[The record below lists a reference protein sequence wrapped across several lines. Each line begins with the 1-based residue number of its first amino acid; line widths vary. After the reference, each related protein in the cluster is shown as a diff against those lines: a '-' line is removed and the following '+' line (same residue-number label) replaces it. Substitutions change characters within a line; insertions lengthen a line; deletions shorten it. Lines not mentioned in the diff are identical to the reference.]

1 MNNIPLDDQ
10 APTTAQPS
18 TNHDEHHRSELRFWQ
33 GVALSLAIFALSLL
47 ISLILG
53 LGGLLLSR

>member
-10 APTTAQPS
+10 TNTTSLS
-18 TNHDEHHRSELRFWQ
+18 TNATEPHISEVRFWQ

-47 ISLILG
+47 ATIVLG
-53 LGGLLLSR
+53 FGGLLLSR